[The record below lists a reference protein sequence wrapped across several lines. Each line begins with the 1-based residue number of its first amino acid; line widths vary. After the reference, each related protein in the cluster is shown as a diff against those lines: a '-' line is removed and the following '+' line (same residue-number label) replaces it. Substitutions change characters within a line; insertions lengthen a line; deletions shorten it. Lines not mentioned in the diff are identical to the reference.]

1 MMVTRPG
8 KRVNGSLD
16 SSSGPVP
23 VLDEIISILPV
34 DCSLSSIFH
43 TALDDFYYGLRGL
56 YFTPPDPERSMKIQ
70 S

>member
-43 TALDDFYYGLRGL
+43 TALDDF
-56 YFTPPDPERSMKIQ
+56 
-70 S
+70 